1 MPVFLYTNHLMCS
14 ILWNL
19 KEKKKNNKN
28 KMNMLSKQMA
38 VNAKTHSA
46 IACMMKRKHENISFF
61 FYLCWSVVQLFF
73 FCCSIINTKIWL
85 GFDLSVVCN
94 DQKVEWAM
102 EMHGIITKIVCST
115 EIKLWKDVEKK
126 RTHTH
131 TNRRQQQCGFWVRCI
146 FNAVAD
152 T

>member
-1 MPVFLYTNHLMCS
+1 MPVFLYTNHLICS
-14 ILWNL
+14 ILWNF
-19 KEKKKNNKN
+19 KEKKLQ
-28 KMNMLSKQMA
+28 NMLSKQTA

-46 IACMMKRKHENISFF
+46 IACTTKRKHENISYSF
-61 FYLCWSVVQLFF
+61 FYFGWSVVQLLFF
-73 FCCSIINTKIWL
+73 CSIINTKSWL
-85 GFDLSVVCN
+85 GFDLLIVCN
-94 DQKVEWAM
+94 NQKVEWAM
-102 EMHGIITKIVCST
+102 EMHGFITKIVCST